1 LVMKQEIRIV
11 IITGLSGAGK
21 SQAVRCLEDL
31 GYYCVDNLP
40 PSLLP
45 KFIELCLQSDGKI
58 PRIALVIDIRGG
70 RFFDSLFES
79 LDSLNQQGIY
89 YEILFLEAADEILVR
104 RFKESRRRHPLS
116 PLGRVLEGIA
126 QERHRLEELRGRANK
141 IIDTS
146 NLSVHE
152 LKEQITELF
161 GSRSVGSQITLS
173 VTSFGYK
180 YGILMDADL
189 VMDVRFL
196 PNPYYVEGLRELTG
210 TDERVK
216 KFVLGH
222 EVTRSFIT
230 QFIQLLKFLIPHYI
244 AEGKTHLGI
253 AIGCTG
259 GQHRSV
265 VMAIE
270 IGEALGEMGY
280 PVLVKHRDRTRKVS
294 VGV

>member
-1 LVMKQEIRIV
+1 MKQEISIV

-21 SQAVRCLEDL
+21 SQAVRCFEDL

-45 KFIELCLQSDGKI
+45 KFVELCLQSEGKI

-126 QERHRLEELRGRANK
+126 QERQRLEELRGRANK

-152 LKEQITELF
+152 LKEQITDLF
-161 GSRSVGSQITLS
+161 GSRSTGSQITLS

-210 TDERVK
+210 TDDRVK

-222 EVTRSFIT
+222 EVTRGFVT

-265 VMAIE
+265 VIAIE
-270 IGEALGEMGY
+270 IGDALAEMGY
-280 PVLVKHRDRTRKVS
+280 PVLVKHRDRTRLGS
-294 VGV
+294 GV

>member
-1 LVMKQEIRIV
+1 MKQEIRIV

-126 QERHRLEELRGRANK
+126 QERQRLEELRGRANK

-161 GSRSVGSQITLS
+161 GSRSAGSQITLS

-280 PVLVKHRDRTRKVS
+280 PVLVKHRDLTKKAS

>member
-1 LVMKQEIRIV
+1 MKQEIRIV

-126 QERHRLEELRGRANK
+126 QERQRLEELRGRANK

>member
-1 LVMKQEIRIV
+1 MVMKQEIRIV

-126 QERHRLEELRGRANK
+126 QERQRLEELRGRANK

-161 GSRSVGSQITLS
+161 GSRSAGSQITLS

-230 QFIQLLKFLIPHYI
+230 QFIQLLKFLLPHYI

-265 VMAIE
+265 VIAIE

-280 PVLVKHRDRTRKVS
+280 PVLVKHRDLTKKAS

>member
-1 LVMKQEIRIV
+1 VIKQEIRIV

-126 QERHRLEELRGRANK
+126 QERQRLEELRGRANK

>member
-1 LVMKQEIRIV
+1 MVIKQEIRIV

>member
-1 LVMKQEIRIV
+1 M

>member
-126 QERHRLEELRGRANK
+126 QERQRLEELRGRANK